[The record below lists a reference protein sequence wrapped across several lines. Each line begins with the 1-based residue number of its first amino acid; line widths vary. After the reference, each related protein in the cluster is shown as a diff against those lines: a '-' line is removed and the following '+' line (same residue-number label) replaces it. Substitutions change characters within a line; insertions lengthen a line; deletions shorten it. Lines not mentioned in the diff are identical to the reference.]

1 MPLEGSYA
9 IWNNRGGSGKTNL
22 TYHLAIKYAYRNPD
36 KTILVVDMCPQA
48 DLSHAFLGR
57 RTSQPVGHTH
67 SHARLFFV
75 LVAGDDDEGRDY
87 VSQIGSLKK
96 DPMILDGQQRVP
108 RTISGYLDIYTSV
121 GLPSNVDP
129 RTFLFNVS
137 KFNKQLPRNVGK
149 SHRPA
154 PLSPHSLT
162 LASPSFRFISYA
174 VTPPWNY
181 WVKQWI

>member
-9 IWNNRGGSGKTNL
+9 VWNNRGGSGKTNL

-36 KTILVVDMCPQA
+36 KTVLVVDMCPQA

-57 RTSQPVGHTH
+57 IL
-67 SHARLFFV
+67 RLIHLHWFPSRR
-75 LVAGDDDEGRDY
+75 LGDDEEGHDY

-96 DPMILDGQQRVP
+96 DPMILDGQQRIP

-121 GLPSNVDP
+121 GLPNNVDP

-137 KFNKQLPRNVGK
+137 KFNNQLPRNV
-149 SHRPA
+149 SVNEQLTRRF
-154 PLSPHSLT
+154 LSSNMIGL
-162 LASPSFRFISYA
+162 SIM
-174 VTPPWNY
+174 W
-181 WVKQWI
+181 